1 MLAHAKV
8 RVVYATK
15 IIACLSK
22 FDEFFFFMSSEC
34 IFKFSKFSK
43 YQYACT
49 IPREKK
55 NSTIGTNKQQR
66 FRTRHPIPHTNFLM
80 SQHVPMAR
88 CGKSCV
94 REINTVVNNAVNI
107 LKNKPLVAFSEIC

>member
-55 NSTIGTNKQQR
+55 IVQLGQTSSKDFVLDILYPI
-66 FRTRHPIPHTNFLM
+66 RTF
-80 SQHVPMAR
+80 
-88 CGKSCV
+88 
-94 REINTVVNNAVNI
+94 
-107 LKNKPLVAFSEIC
+107 